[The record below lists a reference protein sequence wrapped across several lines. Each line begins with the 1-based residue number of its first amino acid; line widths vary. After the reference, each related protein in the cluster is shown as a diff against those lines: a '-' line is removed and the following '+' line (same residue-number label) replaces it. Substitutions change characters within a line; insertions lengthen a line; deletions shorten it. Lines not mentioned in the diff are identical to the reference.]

1 MQSDGNLVK
10 RIPNSVVTL
19 MHACF
24 LFFVFLSGAAA
35 GWSSSGVLFRVFD
48 LNFKEGAPTTTMEK

>member
-1 MQSDGNLVK
+1 MQSDGNLVE
-10 RIPNSVVTL
+10 RIPNAVAAL

-24 LFFVFLSGAAA
+24 FFVFFLSG
-35 GWSSSGVLFRVFD
+35 WCSSGVLFRVFD